1 MPRMRLCLIL
11 FVALGFCRQAG
22 AQAPT
27 ADPQPPAAYT
37 PITGAGRLHWIVN
50 STVGPQSLG
59 VGVWSATWSTAWNTP
74 EEWGRTAGGWG
85 KRYAEREVDVTL
97 SNTLEAGLGA
107 IWGEDPR
114 YIPAPRG
121 PLRSRVVYAMKTVVL
136 APRRDGRL
144 APAWARYT
152 GNTVNNLIENTWLP
166 PSVTT
171 GKQTAIRTANAFAG
185 RLLGNLWEEFWP
197 DIRRRLRR

>member
-1 MPRMRLCLIL
+1 MSIRLPLIL
-11 FVALGFCRQAG
+11 FIALGLSRQAG
-22 AQAPT
+22 AQAAT
-27 ADPQPPAAYT
+27 ADPQPPAPYT
-37 PITGAGRLHWIVN
+37 PITNAGRLHWIVDG
-50 STVGPQSLG
+50 TVGPKSLG
-59 VGVWSATWSTAWNTP
+59 VGVLSSTWSTAWNTP

-85 KRYAEREVDVTL
+85 KRYAERELDVTL

-114 YIPAPRG
+114 YIPARRG

-152 GNTVNNLIENTWLP
+152 ANTVNNLIENTWLP